1 MTRLLEHE
9 VKNILESEG
18 VLVPA
23 RRLCVT
29 ADEAVAAFETL
40 GGPVFLKA
48 QVAAGDR
55 ARSGGVARVTDVE
68 TTRAAATEMLSISIQ
83 GIEVRALLV
92 ESAIQG
98 PWEGYAAI
106 SVEENPARRVLRFSP
121 TGGTGFD
128 PSRSA
133 LQMDLVDALCAHRV
147 RRELR
152 RVGTPS
158 SELVAIATFLQR
170 LADIATRWA
179 AYTLELNPITL
190 TADGVVALD
199 AKADLDDYSKSLLPD
214 PSVLDEEDRNARERA
229 AREFQATDHRGS
241 LRYVQLIPDDAPA
254 RPTMVASHSV
264 GGGESMVVLDA
275 LASAGLLPTNYCDT
289 SGSPSAKK
297 VSVAAELVAGQPNI
311 AGLLFSTCI
320 ANQPLSVTA
329 EGLLDGWRNV
339 GWRGPTVV
347 RFAGNESEQAREMVR
362 AWATE
367 TGAPTLVVGEET
379 DEWQAAAHLARM
391 LESPMQGALA

>member
-1 MTRLLEHE
+1 MTRLLEHV
-9 VKNILESEG
+9 VKDILESEG

-23 RRLCVT
+23 RRLCSS
-29 ADEAVAAFETL
+29 ADEAVAAFEQL
-40 GGPVFLKA
+40 GGPMYLKA

-55 ARSGGVARVTDVE
+55 AGSGGITRVTDAVAM
-68 TTRAAATEMLSISIQ
+68 RVAANNMLGISIQ
-83 GIEVRALLV
+83 GLPVHSILAECAVVA
-92 ESAIQG
+92 

-128 PSRSA
+128 PSRAA
-133 LQMDLVDALCAHRV
+133 LAMDLDDALAPHRV

-152 RVGTPS
+152 RIGTPS
-158 SELVAIATFLQR
+158 SELVAISTFLHK
-170 LADIATRWA
+170 LALIATRWA

-190 TADGVVALD
+190 TDDGIVALD
-199 AKADLDDYSKSLLPD
+199 AKADLDDYSKSLIPD

-229 AREFQATDHRGS
+229 AREFQAGDHRGS

-254 RPTMVASHSV
+254 GPTMVASHSV

-275 LASAGLLPTNYCDT
+275 LAAVGLLPTNYCDT

-311 AGLLFSTCI
+311 AGILFSTCI

-329 EGLLDGWRNV
+329 TGLLDGWRTV
-339 GWRGPTVV
+339 GWAGPTVV

-362 AWATE
+362 AWALE
-367 TGAPTLVVGEET
+367 TGAPTVIVGEESN
-379 DEWQAAAHLARM
+379 EWEAAAHLARM
-391 LESPMQGALA
+391 LGVTAEGSSR